1 MDISLLSFAALV
13 MVIQQNNCNGGDI
26 GMHECNGNVSCLGR
40 ELVVEHDRFSSLSGG
55 HGEKTPIIM
64 TTTVV
69 MEVMKTLSWSGMR
82 PLVEVGSWLR
92 GWSQCCADHR
102 GRGSARSLHL
112 TQAQMERLAKSN
124 KT

>member
-1 MDISLLSFAALV
+1 MQCI
-13 MVIQQNNCNGGDI
+13 GD
-26 GMHECNGNVSCLGR
+26 ECDGNVSCLGR
-40 ELVVEHDRFSSLSGG
+40 ELVLEYGRFSSLS
-55 HGEKTPIIM
+55 GEKTPIIM

-82 PLVEVGSWLR
+82 PLVEVDGSWLR

-112 TQAQMERLAKSN
+112 TQAQMEVLAKSN
-124 KT
+124 KTSLPTPILVRGQLLRE